1 MSYFGLVSFTK
12 KTGSS
17 LMPAMIFAFV
27 VLVTV
32 SSLTYL
38 VRYNLL
44 SIKSLQSQEIAST
57 VEQQYI
63 QEISQ
68 KGVIAIGDTS
78 FGGYHIENTLQDSQ
92 PVFSNRNVTIN
103 LYDSQPAAISVDIK
117 HKLFYK
123 DELMLNKEILYKKLP
138 YHSMINYDSSLVPI
152 NVPYI
157 DVARM
162 NNSQKF
168 YRLNSSEQISDTER
182 GYIGFIKKEYDW
194 LLISV
199 NKNVQIISLKNLDLS
214 ENYSLKIG
222 WQLSK
227 GSWQMLLAIYDKQ
240 HLYIF
245 KTKLSNLIN
254 NLPKAIL
261 DLSTPIKMTDTPKD
275 IVTLDWYYQSNES
288 MPSLVILSTRK
299 DNAGNINVIV
309 QDVEYDQSNSRYIIS
324 IKDIID
330 TGMEISDNNIYVQVL
345 DPTRTLAKSFLYLFI
360 GNKLVVYGLG
370 NSFDT
375 SKKQVNLDRVV
386 ENEPII
392 VRKNQYSNYI
402 LVYEGDHYYQYL
414 YTTNTKLISI
424 SNPVVYPKQKI
435 QNIIVKYGL
444 KFIVTD
450 SKIYIE
456 NFNNQRIETVQI

>member
-1 MSYFGLVSFTK
+1 
-12 KTGSS
+12 
-17 LMPAMIFAFV
+17 MPAMIFAFV
-27 VLVTV
+27 VLITV
-32 SSLTYL
+32 SSLSYL

-68 KGVIAIGDTS
+68 KCTIATGDIS
-78 FGGYHIENTLQDSQ
+78 FGSYHIQNTLQSSQ
-92 PVFSNRNVTIN
+92 PIFSNRNVTIN
-103 LYDSQPAAISVDIK
+103 LYDSQPAAISMDIE
-117 HKLFYK
+117 HKLFYRNK
-123 DELMLNKEILYKKLP
+123 LMLNKEILYKKLP
-138 YHSMINYDSSLVPI
+138 HHSMINYDSSLVPI

-168 YRLNSSEQISDTER
+168 YRLNSSGHISDTER
-182 GYIGFIKKEYDW
+182 GYIGFLKKEYDW

-199 NKNVQIISLKNLDLS
+199 NKNIQIINLKNLDLS

-222 WQLSK
+222 WQLSE

-245 KTKLSNLIN
+245 KTKLTNLVN
-254 NLPKAIL
+254 NLSKAVL
-261 DLSTPIKMTDTPKD
+261 DLSTPIKVTDIPKD
-275 IVTLDWYYQSNES
+275 IVTLDWYYQSDES
-288 MPSLVILSTRK
+288 TPSLVVLSTRK
-299 DNAGNINVIV
+299 DNAGNINVII
-309 QDVEYDQSNSRYIIS
+309 QDVEYDLSNNRYIIS

-330 TGMEISDNNIYVQVL
+330 ARAEISDKNIYVQVL

-386 ENEPII
+386 ENAPII
-392 VRKNQYSNYI
+392 VRKDQYSNYI
-402 LVYEGDHYYQYL
+402 LVYKGDHYYQYL
-414 YTTNTKLISI
+414 YTINTKLINV

-435 QNIIVKYGL
+435 QSIIVKYGL
-444 KFIVTD
+444 KFIVTS
-450 SKIYIE
+450 SKVYIE
-456 NFNNQRIETVQI
+456 NFNNQPIETIQI

>member
-1 MSYFGLVSFTK
+1 MSYFCLVTFRK

-17 LMPAMIFAFV
+17 LMSAMIFAFV
-27 VLVTV
+27 VLITV
-32 SSLTYL
+32 SSLSYL

-44 SIKSLQSQEIAST
+44 SVKSLQSQDIVST

-68 KGVIAIGDTS
+68 KGTIATGDTS
-78 FGGYHIENTLQDSQ
+78 FGSYHIQNTLQSSQ
-92 PVFSNRNVTIN
+92 PIFSNRNVTIN
-103 LYDSQPAAISVDIK
+103 LYDSQPAAISMHIE
-117 HKLFYK
+117 HKLFYRDK
-123 DELMLNKEILYKKLP
+123 LMLNKEILYKKLP
-138 YHSMINYDSSLVPI
+138 HHSMINYDSSLVPI

-168 YRLNSSEQISDTER
+168 YRLNSSGHISDTER
-182 GYIGFIKKEYDW
+182 GYIGFLKKEYDW

-199 NKNVQIISLKNLDLS
+199 NKNIQIINLKNLDLS

-222 WQLSK
+222 WQLNQ

-245 KTKLSNLIN
+245 KTKLTNLVN
-254 NLPKAIL
+254 NLHKAVL
-261 DLSTPIKMTDTPKD
+261 DLSTPIKVTDTPKD
-275 IVTLDWYYQSNES
+275 IVTLDWYYQSDES
-288 MPSLVILSTRK
+288 TPSLVVLSTRK
-299 DNAGNINVIV
+299 DNAGNISIII
-309 QDVEYDQSNSRYIIS
+309 QDVEYDQSNNRYIIS

-330 TGMEISDNNIYVQVL
+330 TRVEIGDNNVYVQVL

-386 ENEPII
+386 ENAPII
-392 VRKNQYSNYI
+392 VRKDQYSNYI
-402 LVYEGDHYYQYL
+402 LVYKGDHYYQYL
-414 YTTNTKLISI
+414 YTINTKLINV

-435 QNIIVKYGL
+435 QSIIVKYGL
-444 KFIVTD
+444 KFIVTS
-450 SKIYIE
+450 SKVYIE
-456 NFNNQRIETVQI
+456 NFNNQPIETIQI

>member
-1 MSYFGLVSFTK
+1 
-12 KTGSS
+12 
-17 LMPAMIFAFV
+17 MPAMIFAFV

-78 FGGYHIENTLQDSQ
+78 FGSYHIENTLQDSQ
-92 PVFSNRNVTIN
+92 PIFSNRNVTIN
-103 LYDSQPAAISVDIK
+103 IYDSQPAAISVDIE

-162 NNSQKF
+162 NSLQKF
-168 YRLNSSEQISDTER
+168 YRLNSNEQISDTER

-214 ENYSLKIG
+214 ENYSLKVG

-288 MPSLVILSTRK
+288 TPSLVVLSTRK

-330 TGMEISDNNIYVQVL
+330 TRVEISDNNIYVQVL

-386 ENEPII
+386 ENAPII

-402 LVYEGDHYYQYL
+402 LVYEGGDHYYQYL

-456 NFNNQRIETVQI
+456 NFNNQRIETVQV